1 MSKSKLVE
9 SLSVEERRILIV
21 LRIIE
26 QRPKNP
32 ETNEYT
38 INEQVKI
45 KLDLNGIKTVGNLRF
60 KNQVENWKKSL
71 ISLIEKKLLL
81 LEDGLYSFT
90 DKGRLIGKEVWTEWA
105 SGFYDDLLI
114 RSAESKAHAIF
125 CERVFGKNLYQ
136 FNVLDTIQLE
146 TMLKQLNLQPDDY
159 VLDLGCGLGKV
170 AEYISDVTGAKILGI
185 DFAQKVIEWIQKQ
198 TATKKD
204 RLNFQVKNMNNLDYK
219 PETFDAILAID
230 TLYFVEDLDITISKL
245 KTILKSGGQL
255 ALFWGQ
261 QRKPDES
268 MEILEPDKTKLA
280 KALQK
285 ASLEFEAT
293 DFTATSRDMWIRE
306 IDAANDLM
314 EMFKEEGNLDLCE
327 GRIIDSK
334 QTMERIDNQKQ
345 KRYFYHA
352 WKKGA

>member
-1 MSKSKLVE
+1 MSHSKLIK

-38 INEQVKI
+38 INDQVKI

-60 KNQVENWKKSL
+60 KNQVENWEKSL

-81 LEDGLYSFT
+81 LEDRLYSFT
-90 DKGRLIGKEVWTEWA
+90 DKGRLISKEVWTEWA

-159 VLDLGCGLGKV
+159 VLDLGCGLG
-170 AEYISDVTGAKILGI
+170 
-185 DFAQKVIEWIQKQ
+185 
-198 TATKKD
+198 
-204 RLNFQVKNMNNLDYK
+204 
-219 PETFDAILAID
+219 
-230 TLYFVEDLDITISKL
+230 
-245 KTILKSGGQL
+245 
-255 ALFWGQ
+255 
-261 QRKPDES
+261 
-268 MEILEPDKTKLA
+268 
-280 KALQK
+280 
-285 ASLEFEAT
+285 
-293 DFTATSRDMWIRE
+293 
-306 IDAANDLM
+306 
-314 EMFKEEGNLDLCE
+314 
-327 GRIIDSK
+327 
-334 QTMERIDNQKQ
+334 
-345 KRYFYHA
+345 
-352 WKKGA
+352 

>member
-1 MSKSKLVE
+1 LSKSKLVE
-9 SLSVEERRILIV
+9 SLSVDERRILII

-26 QRPKNP
+26 QRPKNL

-38 INEQVKI
+38 INDQLKI

-60 KNQVENWKKSL
+60 KNQVENWDKSL
-71 ISLIEKKLLL
+71 ISLVEKKLLL
-81 LEDGLYSFT
+81 LEDGLHSFT
-90 DKGRLIGKEVWTEWA
+90 DNGRIISKEVWTDWA
-105 SGFYDDLLI
+105 SEFYDDLLI

-136 FNVLDTIQLE
+136 FNVVDMVQLE
-146 TMLKQLNLQPDDY
+146 AMLKQLNLQTDDY

-170 AEYISDVTGAKILGI
+170 AEYISDITGAKFLGI
-185 DFAQKVIEWIQKQ
+185 DFSKKVIEWIQKQ
-198 TATKKD
+198 TSLKRD
-204 RLNFQVKNMNNLDYK
+204 RLNFQVKNINDIDYK
-219 PETFDAILAID
+219 PETFDAIIAID

-245 KTILKSGGQL
+245 KTILKPKGQL

-285 ASLEFEAT
+285 AGLTFEAT
-293 DFTATSRDMWIRE
+293 DFTEISRE
-306 IDAANDLM
+306 IWVREIAAANDLM

-327 GRIIDSK
+327 GRILDSN

-352 WKKGA
+352 WKK